1 MQNGN
6 PKKPVYT
13 FSQKWG
19 DDPFTKMGH
28 AQVPSA
34 LLRYGAR
41 LGLDPAEGYLICHI
55 LDYKWTPSDDGPDQN
70 DLAARFGRSVDRVH
84 ALLASLE
91 KKMFL
96 KITYTRGDFG
106 KFTNAQYDFRQL
118 RAYLNE
124 CYYQD
129 HPEER
134 PAGKKPL
141 ALPAAERPV
150 PQIRGAAK
158 RSRESAETR
167 SADPRSGSPQ
177 KRGDRVR
184 RSAETLIDSLEFEE
198 KKESFSASLFEE
210 KNSKEP
216 EPAKALMLPSWP
228 SLPEAEQQSWL
239 DQARQELEA
248 IHAGSGITPKPK
260 LVEVRARNLYEAS
273 LRGKDIE

>member
-1 MQNGN
+1 MT
-6 PKKPVYT
+6 KPVKPSNLKTYT

-34 LLRYGAR
+34 LLRYGVR
-41 LGLDPAEGYLICHI
+41 LGIDPAEGYLICHI
-55 LDYKWTPSDDGPDQN
+55 LDYKWTPSDDGPHQN

-91 KKMFL
+91 KKKLL

-106 KFTNAQYDFRQL
+106 KFTSAQYDFRQL
-118 RAYLNE
+118 RACLNE

-134 PAGKKPL
+134 PAGKKPVPLPML
-141 ALPAAERPV
+141 AKAA

-167 SADPRSGSPQ
+167 SADLRIRSPRLCGLPL
-177 KRGDRVR
+177 RT
-184 RSAETLIDSLEFEE
+184 SAETPIDSSELEE
-198 KKESFSASLFEE
+198 KEEGFSASLFSERNSPEE
-210 KNSKEP
+210 EP
-216 EPAKALMLPSWP
+216 EADRPFKTYRMGAAKL
-228 SLPEAEQQSWL
+228 
-239 DQARQELEA
+239 LEA
-248 IHAGSGITPKPK
+248 IEKARKG
-260 LVEVRARNLYEAS
+260 RAT
-273 LRGKDIE
+273 

>member
-1 MQNGN
+1 MSAK
-6 PKKPVYT
+6 PKTAKPAAYT

-19 DDPFTKMGH
+19 DDPFTRMGH

-34 LLRYGAR
+34 LLRYGVR
-41 LGLDPAEGYLICHI
+41 LGIDPAEGYLICHI
-55 LDYKWTPSDDGPDQN
+55 LDYKWTPRDDGPDQN

-91 KKMFL
+91 KKRFL

-106 KFTNAQYDFRQL
+106 KFKNAQYDFRQL
-118 RAYLNE
+118 RSCLNE

-134 PAGKKPL
+134 PAGKKPVP
-141 ALPAAERPV
+141 LPALDKPV

-167 SADPRSGSPQ
+167 SADSRSGGPR

-184 RSAETLIDSLEFEE
+184 ESADSLIEPLDSEE
-198 KKESFSASLFEE
+198 SEEGFSASLFEDGE
-210 KNSKEP
+210 GKEVKP
-216 EPAKALMLPSWP
+216 GGGKQAMRDATT
-228 SLPEAEQQSWL
+228 WL
-239 DQARQELEA
+239 RSRKGGVA
-248 IHAGSGITPKPK
+248 
-260 LVEVRARNLYEAS
+260 
-273 LRGKDIE
+273 